1 MKRAAINK
9 AIKNTKAFK
18 ADSQITKQKDMTKEI
33 TTLELMDAIEDVLE
47 LTNSEYVE
55 LSIRIE
61 KFLED
66 KK

>member
-1 MKRAAINK
+1 MKKAAMNK

-18 ADSQITKQKDMTKEI
+18 TDSQITKQKDVTKEI

-55 LSIRIE
+55 LSKRID

-66 KK
+66 RI